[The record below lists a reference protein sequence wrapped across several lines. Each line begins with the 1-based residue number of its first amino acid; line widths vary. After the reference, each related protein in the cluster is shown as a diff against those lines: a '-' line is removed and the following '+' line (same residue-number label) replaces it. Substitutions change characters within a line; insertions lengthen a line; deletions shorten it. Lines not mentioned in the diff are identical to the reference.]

1 MRILNKTARKSVA
14 SSVDFDSIVSAL
26 NSENFS
32 ELISIYDYFKRFDPQ
47 IASEVMKRRFKMC
60 SFPMFITCQNEE
72 QRTFLQNYIAKS
84 DFRKF
89 VFEMSAAVVYGFAG
103 FLLEW
108 KVKDTSVLPNLKY
121 ISPRFFSMDDKE
133 RLFIYNEAKK
143 LFIDECD
150 DIFLHLHPSDSGT
163 FIEQA
168 LFYNVVSIAV
178 LKQLAMSKNISY
190 LDNLSVPP
198 IIAKTDKASDKKEIE
213 EMLDELY
220 HLRSASVGIFGKED
234 MIELL
239 NSGLSTSTFTD
250 FLRYCDEAISKL
262 ISGQVL
268 AGNAVQNGTQ
278 ALGNV
283 HEEVRLNVGEMDTLF
298 LAKSIQKLLEQVLKL
313 NFASPAEFEFIFDT
327 NKEIDE
333 QYLAS
338 IYSIITQMGYEIPA
352 EFISK
357 TFRIEGLKKKE
368 QSSDTFGLNS
378 LMLEKN
384 KRLSKDKIELNSEA
398 EDEVSDEIYEKIKAF
413 WDTCQSYEELE
424 DKIFKEYPNISFEK
438 LKESLD
444 KKIALASMQAL
455 LDTGNE

>member
-1 MRILNKTARKSVA
+1 
-14 SSVDFDSIVSAL
+14 
-26 NSENFS
+26 
-32 ELISIYDYFKRFDPQ
+32 
-47 IASEVMKRRFKMC
+47 
-60 SFPMFITCQNEE
+60 
-72 QRTFLQNYIAKS
+72 
-84 DFRKF
+84 
-89 VFEMSAAVVYGFAG
+89 
-103 FLLEW
+103 
-108 KVKDTSVLPNLKY
+108 
-121 ISPRFFSMDDKE
+121 
-133 RLFIYNEAKK
+133 
-143 LFIDECD
+143 DECD
-150 DIFLHLHPSDSGT
+150 DIFLHLHPSDSGS
-163 FIEQA
+163 FIEQS

-198 IIAKTDKASDKKEIE
+198 IIAKTTNANSDKEIE
-213 EMLDELY
+213 ELLMQLSN
-220 HLRSASVGIFGKED
+220 LRSASVGIFNKDD
-234 MIELL
+234 MVELL

-298 LAKSIQKLLEQVLKL
+298 LSKSIQKLLEQILKL
-313 NFASPAEFEFIFDT
+313 NFAKPAEFEFVFDT
-327 NKEIDE
+327 NKEVDE
-333 QYLAS
+333 QYLAGV
-338 IYSIITQMGYEIPA
+338 YSTISSMGYEIPA
-352 EFISK
+352 EFLAK

-368 QSSDTFGLNS
+368 VSTENYAFNS

-384 KRLSKDKIELNSEA
+384 NRLSKDKIELNSSA
-398 EDEVSDEIYEKIKAF
+398 EDEISDEIYEKIKAF
-413 WDTCQSYEELE
+413 WEECQSYEELE
-424 DKIFKEYPNISFEK
+424 ERIFKEYPNISFEK